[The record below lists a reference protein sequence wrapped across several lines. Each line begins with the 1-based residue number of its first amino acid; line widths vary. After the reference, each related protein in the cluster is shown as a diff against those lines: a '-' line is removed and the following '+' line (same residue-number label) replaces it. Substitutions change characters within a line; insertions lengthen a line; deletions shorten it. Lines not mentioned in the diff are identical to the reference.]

1 MSEINVSPQKLFIV
15 KAREFGRLLVFFT
28 GGSILALGAAN
39 SGTAVGAILATAFGL
54 LTTAGVYFGQRLAI
68 WRIWRE
74 LSRPLSKAATGC
86 DCHQ

>member
-1 MSEINVSPQKLFIV
+1 MSEITVSPQKLFIARV
-15 KAREFGRLLVFFT
+15 REFGRLLVFFT

-39 SGTAVGAILATAFGL
+39 SGTAAGEILATAFGL
-54 LTTAGVYFGQRLAI
+54 LTTAGIYFGQRLAI
-68 WRIWRE
+68 WRIRRE